1 MNKIRKVA
9 AIIAVILLAGMYVL
23 TLISAIFD
31 NSNTMAL
38 FKASL
43 YSTVII
49 PFMLY
54 VFILVTKLVKGRS
67 EDDAK
72 KYYAGQSSDD
82 TDSEA

>member
-72 KYYAGQSSDD
+72 KYYAEQSSDD
-82 TDSEA
+82 TGSEV